1 MKFHKLMALF
11 LCLSLCVSGFSVSAL
26 ALEADDIISSVLEA
40 TAEAEPVETAV
51 AEVEAADTLASDS
64 AEEVLFSTEPAEA
77 TYLNPLYPAEE
88 TEAMLRNA
96 EASAYALMLLDEPPA
111 FTEETFDEAVAYYRD
126 GVKNRAATITM
137 SYTTDDY
144 DKSRL
149 FYSKDA
155 DEAVIAE
162 TRAYAN
168 SVIGEIFTKMWNGVT
183 THTGAPDEGDYI
195 LWHFGTRGVKAGYSS
210 KGGSNDVTFNMTIN
224 MTYYTDYDMEQEVE
238 AKVTEI
244 LDSLNLDDMDDYE
257 KVCAIYDY
265 ICDHVTYDHEHLYD
279 GGYTLKYSAY
289 AALFH
294 GTSVCQGYANLFYN
308 MALRCGIDTRLVP
321 GSAIKSAGVKEAHG
335 WNIVK
340 LGDKY
345 YFVDATWDA
354 GKAPEDYDYFL
365 RGSDNFTDH
374 VKGGE
379 EGSIRLYE
387 SIVANY
393 PISETD
399 YVYMDG
405 GDSGESEQPDAG
417 DIIAL
422 MKAIAGK
429 QTEGF
434 DGDYNT
440 DGVIDILDVIHL
452 VRQLAD
458 AKA

>member
-1 MKFHKLMALF
+1 MKFHKFMALF

-51 AEVEAADTLASDS
+51 AEVEAADTLASDA
-64 AEEVLFSTEPAEA
+64 AEEVLYSIEPAEA

-149 FYSKDA
+149 FYPKGA
-155 DEAVIAE
+155 DEAVVE
-162 TRAYAN
+162 EVSAYAN
-168 SVIGEIFTKMWNGVT
+168 SAIGEIFTKMWNGVIA
-183 THTGAPDEGDYI
+183 HTGEPDEGDYI
-195 LWHFGTRGVKAGYSS
+195 LWHFGTRRVSAGYSS
-210 KGGSNDVTFNMTIN
+210 KGGSNDVTFNMTIT
-224 MTYYTDYDMEQEVE
+224 MTYYTDYDMEQELE

-244 LDSLNLDDMDDYE
+244 LDSLNLDGMDDYE
-257 KVCAIYDY
+257 KVCAIYKF
-265 ICDHVTYDHEHLYD
+265 ICDSVVYDHKNLNVAD
-279 GGYTLKYSAY
+279 YTLKYTAY

-294 GTSVCQGYANLFYN
+294 GTSVCQGYASLFYN
-308 MALRCGIDTRLVP
+308 MALHCGIDARLVP
-321 GSAIKSAGVKEAHG
+321 GSAIKSAGIKEAHG

-379 EGSIRLYE
+379 EGSIRVYE

-399 YVYMDG
+399 YVHVVC
-405 GDSGESEQPDAG
+405 GDLDESGRLDAG
-417 DIIAL
+417 DIVVL
-422 MKAIAGK
+422 MKAVAAG
-429 QTEGF
+429 QVENL
-434 DGDYNT
+434 DGDYNK
-440 DGVIDILDVIHL
+440 DGIIDILDVIHL
-452 VRQLAD
+452 ATKLA
-458 AKA
+458 A